1 MTTTG
6 RFANVR
12 HLVGGLRE
20 AVGFSTGHL
29 VGGLREAVG
38 FSTGHLGLTLLEGRI
53 AAPPMDFS
61 CA

>member
-12 HLVGGLRE
+12 
-20 AVGFSTGHL
+20 HL